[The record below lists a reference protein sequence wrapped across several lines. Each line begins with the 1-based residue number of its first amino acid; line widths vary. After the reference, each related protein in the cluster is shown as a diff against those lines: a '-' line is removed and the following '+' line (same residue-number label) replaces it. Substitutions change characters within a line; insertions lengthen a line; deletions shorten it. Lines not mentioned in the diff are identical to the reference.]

1 MNIPTN
7 QKLAYYTVGSTVFDS
22 KIDACI
28 EGTRRNI
35 HPVWHFGDQVWNS
48 QNWKQEPETDLL
60 ELYKMRARQIREQYD
75 YVAIFY
81 SGGSD
86 SHTLVE
92 AFVAAGCFI
101 DEIYTV
107 WSRKANT
114 KFVLDPN
121 VVDARNIEA
130 EFDLTAKDG
139 LNWINSVSPQTKITY
154 IDISDAVVD
163 KFKKFDGEEWL
174 DHTLEHLNPQVAT
187 RWCATREHTQ
197 LQQLD
202 RGRKTVVVFGVDK
215 PRVCIKNNQYYAYF
229 VDVVVNSFHG
239 RFNDLNYTNL
249 ATEFFFWSPALPEIV
264 IKQAHM
270 IRRWFEMNPALKFV
284 LEWPNSS
291 WNRRQLYESIT
302 RSIVYP
308 NWNQNKFQ
316 CVKTSS
322 SVFMEWDSWFF
333 DTYRGTSVYDSWHKG
348 LTHVEQN
355 VDKKYLTYDLDN
367 RLTGFTGMINGH
379 FALS

>member
-28 EGTRRNI
+28 EGTQRNI
-35 HPVWHFGDQVWNS
+35 HPVWHFDDQVWNS

-114 KFVLDPN
+114 KFILNPN

-139 LNWINSVSPQTKITY
+139 LNWISSVSPKTKITY

-215 PRVCIKNNQYYAYF
+215 PRVCIKNNQYCAYF

-239 RFNDLNYTNL
+239 KFNDLNYTNL

-302 RSIVYP
+302 RAIVYP

-333 DTYRGTSVYDSWHKG
+333 DTYRGTAVYDSWHRG

-367 RLTGFTGMINGH
+367 RLTGFVGMINGH
-379 FALS
+379 FALD